1 MMAAMADQ
9 RSAVA
14 AVLLIIGRIRLAT
27 LKYIRYFYEMYL
39 TAENRQQAADDLEI
53 SENRQ

>member
-14 AVLLIIGRIRLAT
+14 A
-27 LKYIRYFYEMYL
+27 LKYMRYFYEMYL
-39 TAENRQQAADDLEI
+39 TAENRQQAADDLAI